1 LTEDRTDRDSGADP
15 GRGTGRLPSR
25 ALELMW
31 GLASEPRTRG
41 SELSLDR
48 IVSAAIAVADAEGL
62 EALSMRRVA
71 RELGS
76 GTMSLYR
83 YVPGKADLLAL
94 MTDRISD
101 PSEQIERT
109 TGLGWRDTL
118 ESVARDMW
126 NLYLAHP
133 WMLGVNAAR
142 PVFGPNA
149 LAGIELIFTALAGL
163 GLTDREKVTV
173 LMTVDAYV
181 TGSARSHVDVST
193 AAAETG
199 IGDEE
204 FWNAQYP
211 VLEHAM
217 ATGNYPELAGLDE
230 DAFTSE
236 ADDFGVGLRL
246 LLDGLERLVESRRS
260 GP

>member
-1 LTEDRTDRDSGADP
+1 M
-15 GRGTGRLPSR
+15 TGRRNRRPETGGFPSR

-48 IVSAAIAVADAEGL
+48 IVSTAIAIADAEGL

-71 RELGS
+71 RELGV

-101 PSEQIERT
+101 PSKQQAKS

-118 ESVARDMW
+118 EYIARSMCE
-126 NLYLAHP
+126 LYHAHP

-149 LAGIELIFTALAGL
+149 MAGTELIFVALAGL
-163 GLTDREKVTV
+163 GLTDREKVSV
-173 LMTVDAYV
+173 LVMIDAYV
-181 TGSARSHVDVST
+181 TGSARSHAQIAT
-193 AAAETG
+193 APTETG
-199 IGDEE
+199 IGEEE
-204 FWNAQYP
+204 FWNAQFP

-230 DAFTSE
+230 DAFTAE
-236 ADDFGVGLRL
+236 ADDFGFGLRL
-246 LLDGLERLVESRRS
+246 MLDGLERFVDSRR
-260 GP
+260 